1 MLKFSQIL
9 FGGLIMLNSLDL
21 LFISLTVL
29 VFAFGFIIKAE
40 RWKRG
45 QATNRFDDL
54 YGRFFSAIDRVFSH
68 RDLLREKNMGIF
80 HLFLFYLFV
89 LALLLV
95 LVFHLPFRLPMVVA
109 GIQSLLLDISG
120 LIALVG
126 IVYFYYRRVTEKNR
140 GFDNKKEDFV
150 LLVWLLLIFV
160 TGFLMEAVRLKVFK
174 EKAVY
179 APIGTFFSI
188 FIPSNQEYYPY
199 LSQFFWRSHFFLVLS
214 FIAFIPYTKAIHII
228 LIPFSYIFKNNL
240 PKGAYKLYDLDNSE
254 EFGANKV
261 VDLNWKDLMDL
272 DTCVRCGRCQENCPA
287 HLTEKPLSPKKV
299 IQDLKTVL
307 YKSDKD
313 IQTPLVNEN
322 ITEEVVFSC
331 TTCRACV
338 ENCPAGIEHLDKM
351 MEIKRYLVLMEGAIS
366 PEAQLLFKNLERNG
380 NPWGMPASTRAEWT
394 KELNVRFLAEIEEPK
409 SIDFLFWPGCA
420 GAFDDRYSKVVKKI
434 VDIFNKANLNF
445 ALLGEEETCCGDP
458 ARKLGNEYLYDML
471 ARQNIETMNNYGV
484 KKIVTSCPHCLNTLK
499 RDYSQIGGNYEVIS
513 HSEFIL
519 NLINEGKLNLSKKL
533 DGKFVYHDSCYLA
546 RYNDV
551 YEQPREVIEKA
562 GLKLTEFER
571 RGIKGFCCG
580 GGGGNMFLEEH
591 SPRMND
597 TRVKQ
602 ILDSKEGTDLNG
614 IATACPFCLTMM
626 TDGTKTFNREDIT
639 VKDIAEIIYEAL

>member
-1 MLKFSQIL
+1 
-9 FGGLIMLNSLDL
+9 MLNSLDM

-29 VFAFGFIIKAE
+29 VFVFGLILKAT

-45 QATNRFDDL
+45 QETSRLDNL
-54 YGRFFSAIDRVFSH
+54 YENFLSSAERVFSH
-68 RDLLREKNMGIF
+68 RDLLREKKMGFF
-80 HLFLFYLFV
+80 HVFLFYLFV
-89 LALLLV
+89 IALILV
-95 LVFHLPFRLPMVVA
+95 IVFHIPFSLPAILA
-109 GIQSLLLDISG
+109 GVQSIILDSIA

-126 IVYFYYRRVTEKNR
+126 IVYFYYRRLTEKDR

-150 LLVWLLLIFV
+150 LLIWLFLIFI

-174 EKAVY
+174 EKGVF
-179 APIGTFFSI
+179 APAGLMFSVL
-188 FIPSNQEYYPY
+188 IPSNQEYYPL
-199 LSQFFWRSHFFLVLS
+199 LSQLFWRAHLFLVLS
-214 FIAFIPYTKAIHII
+214 FIAFIPYTKAIHIV
-228 LIPFSYIFKNNL
+228 LIPLSYLFKNPI

-254 EFGANKV
+254 EFGANKIS
-261 VDLNWKDLMDL
+261 DLNWKDLMDL

-287 HLTEKPLSPKKV
+287 FLTEKPLSPKKV

-313 IQTPLVNEN
+313 LQSPLINED
-322 ITEEVVFSC
+322 ITEEVIFSC
-331 TTCRACV
+331 TTCRACM

-351 MEIKRYLVLMEGAIS
+351 MEIKRYLVLMEGSIS

-380 NPWGMPASTRAEWT
+380 NPWGMPASTRAEWA
-394 KELNVRFLAEIEEPK
+394 KELDVKFLAEIDDPK

-434 VDIFNKANLNF
+434 VEIFNRADLKF

-471 ARQNIETMNNYGV
+471 ARQNIETMNNYGI

-499 RDYSQIGGNYEVIS
+499 RDYSQIGGNYEVVS
-513 HSEFIL
+513 HSEFL
-519 NLINEGKLNLSKKL
+519 LSLLKEGKINLNKSLE
-533 DGKFVYHDSCYLA
+533 GKFVYHDSCYLA

-551 YEQPREVIEKA
+551 YDEPREVIKKS

-602 ILDSKEGTDLNG
+602 ILDSGEGKDLTG

-626 TDGTKTFNREDIT
+626 TDGTKTYNREDIV

>member
-1 MLKFSQIL
+1 
-9 FGGLIMLNSLDL
+9 MLNSLDL
-21 LFISLTVL
+21 LFISLTFL
-29 VFAFGFIIKAE
+29 VFIIGFFIKAK

-45 QATNRFDDL
+45 QESDRFKNF
-54 YGRFFSAIDRVFSH
+54 YESFFSALERIFSH
-68 RDLLREKNMGIF
+68 GDLLREKKMGFF
-80 HLFLFYLFV
+80 HLFLFYLFIV
-89 LALLLV
+89 ALILILI
-95 LVFHLPFRLPMVVA
+95 FHLPIKTPSVIA
-109 GIQSLLLDISG
+109 NIQSIVLDLCA
-120 LIALVG
+120 LIALIG
-126 IVYFYYRRVTEKNR
+126 IIYFYYRRISEKNR
-140 GFDNKKEDFV
+140 GFDNKREDFI

-174 EKAVY
+174 EKAVF
-179 APIGTFFSI
+179 APAGLFFSI
-188 FIPSNQEYYPY
+188 FIPSDQDFYPA
-199 LSQFFWRSHFFLVLS
+199 LSQIFWRLHFFLVLS
-214 FIAFIPYTKAIHII
+214 FIAFIPYSKAIHIF
-228 LIPFSYIFKNNL
+228 LIPLSYIFKNPL

-261 VDLNWKDLMDL
+261 SELNWKDLMDL

-307 YKSDKD
+307 YRSDKD
-313 IQTPLVNEN
+313 LQSPLVNED
-322 ITEEVVFSC
+322 ITEEVIFSC

-351 MEIKRYLVLMEGAIS
+351 MEIKRYLVLMEGSIS

-380 NPWGMPASTRAEWT
+380 NPWGMPASTRGEWA
-394 KELNVRFLAEIEEPK
+394 KELDVKFLVEIDDPK

-420 GAFDDRYSKVVKKI
+420 GAFDDRYSKVVKKLI
-434 VDIFNKANLNF
+434 DIFNKANLKF

-471 ARQNIETMNNYGV
+471 ARQNIETMNNYSI
-484 KKIVTSCPHCLNTLK
+484 KRIVTSCPHCLNTLK
-499 RDYSQIGGNYEVIS
+499 QDYSQLGGNYEVIS
-513 HSEFIL
+513 HSEFLL
-519 NLINEGKLNLSKKL
+519 NLVKDGRLNITKNIE
-533 DGKFVYHDSCYLA
+533 GKFVYHDSCYLA
-546 RYNDV
+546 RYNDI
-551 YEQPREVIEKA
+551 YNEPREIIKKS
-562 GLKLTEFER
+562 GLKITEFER

-602 ILDSKEGTDLNG
+602 ILDSSEGKDLTG

-626 TDGTKTFNREDIT
+626 IDGTKTYNREDIA